1 MMEANSCR
9 QFDYLINICQTLF
22 LHQTMAAVAWEQNWA
37 TTLGPG
43 EMKAGS
49 GATTIISMVPKTV
62 NDIAAIPEEP
72 YQRLQ
77 LQFLP

>member
-1 MMEANSCR
+1 
-9 QFDYLINICQTLF
+9 
-22 LHQTMAAVAWEQNWA
+22 
-37 TTLGPG
+37 
-43 EMKAGS
+43 MKAGS